1 MRRFMIVILTLV
13 IAAGGLFWFLTEP
26 TPLVN
31 MASTL
36 AGAVENGGDA
46 ERGKVIFNAGGCA
59 ACHVSQ
65 GQPEDHVDRLK
76 LGGGLELKSPFGS
89 FYAPNISPD
98 PTDGIG
104 KWKVADLV
112 NAMQAG
118 VSPTGY
124 HYYPAFPYTTYA
136 HASVADIR
144 DLMAFLRTLEP
155 VAGKAPAH
163 TLGFPFNIRRALG
176 LWKRLYLDQTP
187 VVDDPSRTAKWNR
200 GQYLV
205 LALGHCAE
213 CHSSRDPVGGIEP
226 RYLFAGGP
234 DLEGTGWVPNI
245 TQHKDG
251 IADWSE
257 KDISYMLKTGAT
269 PDNDSVGSSMTAV
282 VRNTAE
288 LSDADRDAIAAYIK
302 SLPPREGPPK
312 PPKKEEPAK
321 ADEAPKPTDP
331 ARPG

>member
-1 MRRFMIVILTLV
+1 MRRFLFSLIVLG
-13 IAAGGLFWFLTEP
+13 AAGGAGFWWLTEP
-26 TPLVN
+26 IPAVTP
-31 MASTL
+31 
-36 AGAVENGGDA
+36 AVAAALDAKGDV
-46 ERGKVIFNAGGCA
+46 ERGKIVFNAGGCA

-65 GQPEDHVDRLK
+65 GQPEGQVDRLK

-89 FYAPNISPD
+89 FFAPNISPD
-98 PTDGIG
+98 LNDGIG
-104 KWKVADLV
+104 KWSATDFV
-112 NAMQAG
+112 NAMQSG
-118 VSPTGY
+118 VSPSGS
-124 HYYPAFPYTTYA
+124 HYFPAFPYTTYA
-136 HASVADIR
+136 RAKVSDIV
-144 DLMAFLRTLEP
+144 DLLAYLRTLQP

-163 TLGFPFNIRRALG
+163 TVGFPFNIRRSLG
-176 LWKRLYLDQTP
+176 VWKRLYFDPSP
-187 VVDDPSRTAKWNR
+187 VVDDPARPEKWNR

-213 CHSSRDPVGGIEP
+213 CHSGRDVFGGIQE

-234 DLEGTGWVPNI
+234 ELEGKEWVPNI

-257 KDISYMLKTGAT
+257 KDISYMLKTGET
-269 PDNDSVGSSMTAV
+269 PDNDSVGSSMVAV

-312 PPKKEEPAK
+312 PPKQDEPKKE
-321 ADEAPKPTDP
+321 
-331 ARPG
+331 